1 MGSHG
6 SRSRANCMQ
15 LPLTKR
21 MSHAMHTELDQH
33 PAEAQAELS
42 CAHVSTIW
50 YYVFTKV
57 CKAQV
62 Y

>member
-1 MGSHG
+1 
-6 SRSRANCMQ
+6 MQ